1 MDKNI
6 EQIISLLQQG
16 KQLPAEYQDLLFP
29 INHREYELTYRDKM
43 PKEQVLAV
51 GEEPQGVPFQVDK
64 TFGKESVDGW
74 QNLLMFGDNFQ
85 VLKTMAD
92 NKDELIRNKIKGKV
106 KLIYI
111 DPPFAT
117 ADDFTSKDGAKA
129 YSDKIKGAEFIE
141 FLRQRLILAK
151 ELLSQDGSIYV
162 HLDSKM
168 GHYIKIVM
176 DEVFTGFEFTEIIW
190 VCGLMG
196 SGDFF
201 PKAHETI
208 YCYRSKNATFNV
220 QNRLGLS
227 KRIKGALSKD
237 EKGWFYTRG
246 RESSGGMKALKTYV
260 CPDNTLSK
268 EKAIEWANE
277 SRKQP
282 VWSVWI
288 GKKEIANEYNDF
300 PVGTYAYT
308 KKDST
313 GYPTQ
318 KPEALLERII
328 KASTNE
334 GDIVMDF
341 FAGSGTTLAVA
352 EKLNRRWVGVDI
364 GKLAIYTIQKRLLT
378 LPHRKPFALVN
389 ADCYDLEKIFKMER
403 KKYVDFVCEL
413 FHIEK
418 ANKKIS
424 GIPMDGKRRG
434 DWAKIYEWQDFKNNT
449 AVNESF
455 IDELHRTIGEKVGEK
470 FYIVA
475 PELNFDIVGD
485 YYKPVGSNTKYF
497 FLKIPYQYI
506 KDLHKIEFKKLNQPK
521 SKDKINSIENSVGF
535 YFNEKPQ
542 VESHIDKQTDKVVLH
557 IDKCISEILLT
568 ESENIL
574 AMVLVDSTDGKD
586 FIMQEY
592 YFADDIQNKTTGKHE
607 IKIKKADL
615 KSNKLKVVYVDIF
628 GNEFIEVLEVL

>member
-6 EQIISLLQQG
+6 EQIIMLLQQG

-29 INHREYELTYRDKM
+29 VNHKEYELTYKDKM

-51 GEEPQGVPFQVDK
+51 GEEPQSVPFQVEK
-64 TFGKESVDGW
+64 TFGNKAAGEW
-74 QNLLMFGDNFQ
+74 QNLLIFGDNFQ
-85 VLKTMAD
+85 VLKTMFD
-92 NKDELIRNKIKGKV
+92 NKDELIKNKIKGKV

-117 ADDFTSKDGAKA
+117 ADDFASKEGAKA
-129 YSDKIKGAEFIE
+129 YSDKIKGSEFIE

-151 ELLSQDGSIYV
+151 ELLASDGSIYV

-176 DEVFTGFEFTEIIW
+176 DEVFSGFEFAEIIW
-190 VCGLMG
+190 VCGLLG

-220 QNRLGLS
+220 QDRLGLS
-227 KRIKGALSKD
+227 KRITGALSND
-237 EKGWFYTRG
+237 EQGWFYTRG
-246 RESSGGMKALKTYV
+246 RESSGGMKALKTYI
-260 CPDNTLSK
+260 CTDNTLSK
-268 EKAIEWANE
+268 EKAIEWANS

-282 VWSVWI
+282 VWSVWV
-288 GKKEIANEYNDF
+288 GKKEIAKEYNDF

-318 KPEALLERII
+318 KPEALIERII
-328 KASTNE
+328 KASTNK

-378 LPHRKPFALVN
+378 LSHRKPFALLN
-389 ADCYDLEKIFKMER
+389 AGCYDLKKVFEMER
-403 KKYVDFVCEL
+403 QKYVDFVCEL

-424 GIPMDGKRRG
+424 GVPMNGKRRG
-434 DWAKIYEWQDFKNNT
+434 DWVKIYEWQDFTNNA
-449 AVNESF
+449 AVDESF

-506 KDLHKIEFKKLNQPK
+506 KDLHKMEFKKLNQPK
-521 SKDKINSIENSVGF
+521 NKDKINAIENSVGF
-535 YFNEKPQ
+535 YFNEIPQ
-542 VESHIDKQTDKVVLH
+542 IESRIEKQDNKVVLC
-557 IDKCISEILLT
+557 IEKCVSETIQT
-568 ESENIL
+568 EKENTL
-574 AMVLVDSTDGKD
+574 AMVFFDSTKGKD

-592 YFADDIQNKTTGKHE
+592 YFADE
-607 IKIKKADL
+607 IKDKVTGEYKIEIDKKDL

-628 GNEFIEVLEVL
+628 GNEFVEVLEVQ